1 MILIDA
7 NLLIYAVNLN
17 APHHERA
24 RRWLQETLS
33 GTAPVGLPWT
43 SLLAFVRVTTRPGVL
58 ANPLPVDDAIG
69 FVDEWLAQPFVEPVL
84 PGDGHWAI
92 LRNLL
97 RASGTAGNLTSDAH
111 LAALAIERGA
121 TICSADY
128 DFRRF
133 TGVEHVNPLDERASG
148 QR

>member
-1 MILIDA
+1 MILVDA

-24 RRWLQETLS
+24 RRWLQ
-33 GTAPVGLPWT
+33 
-43 SLLAFVRVTTRPGVL
+43 
-58 ANPLPVDDAIG
+58 
-69 FVDEWLAQPFVEPVL
+69 
-84 PGDGHWAI
+84 GHWAI
-92 LRNLL
+92 LRRLL
-97 RASGTAGNLTSDAH
+97 RDSGTAGNLTSDAH

-133 TGVEHVNPLDERASG
+133 PGVEHVNPLDDPAHPSRANG
-148 QR
+148 